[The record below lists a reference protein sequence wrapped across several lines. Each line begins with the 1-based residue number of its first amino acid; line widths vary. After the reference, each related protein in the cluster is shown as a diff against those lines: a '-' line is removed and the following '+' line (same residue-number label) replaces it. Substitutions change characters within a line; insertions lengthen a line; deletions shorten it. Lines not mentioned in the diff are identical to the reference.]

1 MFVQLLNK
9 EEADFCYNE
18 INNDTFGDGNE
29 TQPISDIKKNKES
42 QGVPDEVRKLI
53 ISKMYDTHYID
64 TVYCPNRVSVNYYN
78 RYEEGDYYNL
88 HVDNFKA
95 SPKSNNIFFDYG
107 FTINLDDNYEGGE
120 IFFETELGVI
130 SRKLEMGQAAIFP
143 ITYPHGVTKVTSGVR
158 TNILGWM
165 SSNISYQQYFILKNL
180 YEVNQFLSQNK
191 EAPQI
196 FTKSVLVQNYLKKEW
211 GK

>member
-18 INNDTFGDGNE
+18 INNDTFGDGNK
-29 TQPISDIKKNKES
+29 TQPVSDIKKNKES

-130 SRKLEMGQAAIFP
+130 S
-143 ITYPHGVTKVTSGVR
+143 GVR

>member
-1 MFVQLLNK
+1 M
-9 EEADFCYNE
+9 
-18 INNDTFGDGNE
+18 
-29 TQPISDIKKNKES
+29 
-42 QGVPDEVRKLI
+42 
-53 ISKMYDTHYID
+53 
-64 TVYCPNRVSVNYYN
+64 
-78 RYEEGDYYNL
+78 
-88 HVDNFKA
+88 
-95 SPKSNNIFFDYG
+95 
-107 FTINLDDNYEGGE
+107 
-120 IFFETELGVI
+120 TELGVI